1 MQKAK
6 LLQSQIPDR
15 HLMEIRRLEIGN
27 IRLRTG
33 LVHAI
38 GWCQRLLLAV
48 PLGYRN
54 KYIEVMKYDDRVVLA
69 QLDIEFHKIGTLL

>member
-1 MQKAK
+1 MQETK
-6 LLQSQIPDR
+6 LFQSQIPDR

-27 IRLRTG
+27 IRLRIG
-33 LVHAI
+33 YVHAI
-38 GWCQRLLLAV
+38 GWCQRLLLTV

-54 KYIEVMKYDDRVVLA
+54 KHIKVMEYDDRVVLA